1 MPKYKLKLE
10 KYTLPDAVKK
20 FYNQEKL
27 SQAKTERDKVRIEI
41 EEIDSKIESI
51 RNDQSKDSKVK
62 AAEIRELKKKKEEY
76 NEKLSSLNKN
86 IYNINAELY
95 DSTVNFNNANISELK
110 ANISDISSVVNN
122 SEYLNEKISEKIANI
137 LKSNVTLNDI
147 FKTDNFRQMLSNII
161 NEVNEYDKER
171 DEYKNIVKALDEVKD
186 NNSENDNMEIWKGI
200 RDDVKILVPNFK
212 VMISNVTNDINEIN
226 DMRDKLIKL
235 MFKEKTVNMDD
246 INDYSFKII
255 LLVGLYNLVEKYL
268 DGKALSPKITDNSNY
283 TNIKIKQEDLFRIV
297 NNLRDWFS
305 KDKNDRKFDTETR
318 RDVLIT
324 NLTKENILDGK
335 FVNKIELN
343 HIKEAIDFLNN
354 NVIPNPD
361 KFIQIVKKEETK
373 DKPDNPDNVG
383 QGLDLDEIHQLNIMN
398 NIIQSLNDINETLK
412 GIKDLLRRRQFED
425 KLLSAASPEDS
436 KQNISKQNISENSPQ
451 KLGRFKVE
459 KYKPNMSI
467 TEFKKLFDSKP

>member
-27 SQAKTERDKVRIEI
+27 SQAKTERDKVRIKI
-41 EEIDSKIESI
+41 EEIDNKIESI
-51 RNDQSKDSKVK
+51 RNDLNKDPKVK
-62 AAEIRELKKKKEEY
+62 EAEIRELKKKKEEY
-76 NEKLSSLNKN
+76 NEQLSSLNKS

-147 FKTDNFRQMLSNII
+147 FKTDNFKQMLVNII
-161 NEVNEYDKER
+161 KEVNEYDKER
-171 DEYKNIVKALDEVKD
+171 DEYKNIVKALEDVKD
-186 NNSENDNMEIWKGI
+186 TNSENDNMEIWKAI

-235 MFKEKTVNMDD
+235 MFKEDTVNMND

-255 LLVGLYNLVEKYL
+255 LLIGLYKLVEGYL
-268 DGKALSPKITDNSNY
+268 KDRILSPQITNTSNY
-283 TNIKIKQEDLFRIV
+283 TNIGIGGKNLFRIV
-297 NNLRDWFS
+297 SNLREWFS
-305 KDKNDRKFDTETR
+305 KEKYRPYNKENIKDII
-318 RDVLIT
+318 IT
-324 NLTKENILDGK
+324 NLSKEKLFDGK
-335 FVNKIELN
+335 YVNGIELED
-343 HIKEAIDFLNN
+343 IKEAINFLNN

-361 KFIQIVKKEETK
+361 KFIQIVKKDEEKEELK
-373 DKPDNPDNVG
+373 DKTYNDNVSK
-383 QGLDLDEIHQLNIMN
+383 GLDLDEIHNMNIMN
-398 NIIQSLNDINETLK
+398 NIIKSLDSIIYNQNRIIE
-412 GIKDLLRRRQFED
+412 
-425 KLLSAASPEDS
+425 LLSKQSFSNNLS
-436 KQNISKQNISENSPQ
+436 KQNISQNSPQ

-467 TEFKKLFDSKP
+467 TEFKKLFNKED

>member
-27 SQAKTERDKVRIEI
+27 SQVKSERDKVRIKIDELNKQI
-41 EEIDSKIESI
+41 EDAK
-51 RNDQSKDSKVK
+51 NKKD
-62 AAEIRELKKKKEEY
+62 KEEVRRLTKLKEEES
-76 NEKLSSLNKN
+76 EKLSSLNKS

-122 SEYLNEKISEKIANI
+122 SEYLNEKISEKIADM
-137 LKSNVTLNDI
+137 LKSNVSLNDI
-147 FKTDNFRQMLSNII
+147 FKTDNFKQMLSNII
-161 NEVNEYDKER
+161 NEVNEFDKER
-171 DEYKNIVKALDEVKD
+171 DEYKNIEKALEDVKD
-186 NNSENDNMEIWKGI
+186 TNSENDNMEIWKGI

-235 MFKEKTVNMDD
+235 MFKEDTVNIND

-255 LLVGLYNLVEKYL
+255 LLIGLYDLVEGYL
-268 DGKALSPKITDNSNY
+268 KDRTLSTKISNASNY
-283 TNIKIKQEDLFRIV
+283 KNIGIGADDLYGIV
-297 NNLRDWFS
+297 NNLRKWFS
-305 KDKNDRKFDTETR
+305 KENY
-318 RDVLIT
+318 RDYNKDNIEDIIIS
-324 NLTKENILDGK
+324 NLSKEKLFDGK
-335 FVNKIELN
+335 FVNGIELE
-343 HIKEAIDFLNN
+343 HIKKAIDFLNN
-354 NVIPNPD
+354 NVIPNQK
-361 KFIQIVKKEETK
+361 KFIKKVESK
-373 DKPDNPDNVG
+373 DDVG
-383 QGLDLDEIHQLNIMN
+383 KGLDLDEIHNINIMN

-412 GIKDLLRRRQFED
+412 GIKDLMSKQSFSKD
-425 KLLSAASPEDS
+425 LSKQTSS
-436 KQNISKQNISENSPQ
+436 KQNPQ

-467 TEFKKLFDSKP
+467 TEFKKLFNKDD

>member
-27 SQAKTERDKVRIEI
+27 SQAKTERDKVRIKIDELNEQI
-41 EEIDSKIESI
+41 EVAKNK
-51 RNDQSKDSKVK
+51 ND
-62 AAEIRELKKKKEEY
+62 KEEVRRLTKLKEEET
-76 NEKLSSLNKN
+76 EKLSSLNKS

-122 SEYLNEKISEKIANI
+122 SEYLNEKISEKIANM
-137 LKSNVTLNDI
+137 LKSNVSLNDI
-147 FKTDNFRQMLSNII
+147 FKTDNFKQMLANII
-161 NEVNEYDKER
+161 KEVNEYDKER
-171 DEYKNIVKALDEVKD
+171 DEYKNIVKAMDDVKD
-186 NNSENDNMEIWKGI
+186 TNSENDNMEIWKNI

-235 MFKEKTVNMDD
+235 LFKEETINMND

-255 LLVGLYNLVEKYL
+255 LLIGLYNLVEEYL
-268 DGKALSPKITDNSNY
+268 KDRTLSPSISNNSNY
-283 TNIKIKQEDLFRIV
+283 TNIDVNQEKLFRIV
-297 NNLRDWFS
+297 NNLREWFS
-305 KDKNDRKFDTETR
+305 KDKNDRKFDTKTR
-318 RDVLIT
+318 RDIIIS
-324 NLTKENILDGK
+324 NLSKEKLFDGK
-335 FVNKIELN
+335 FVNEIKLD

-354 NVIPNPD
+354 SVIPNQK
-361 KFIQIVKKEETK
+361 KFIKKEETK
-373 DKPDNPDNVG
+373 DNVS
-383 QGLDLDEIHQLNIMN
+383 QGLDLDEIHNMNIMN
-398 NIIQSLNDINETLK
+398 SIIQSLNDINETLK
-412 GIKDLLRRRQFED
+412 GIKDLMSKQSSSNDLVEQT
-425 KLLSAASPEDS
+425 SS
-436 KQNISKQNISENSPQ
+436 KQNISQNIPQ

-467 TEFKKLFDSKP
+467 TEFKKLFNKED

>member
-41 EEIDSKIESI
+41 EDIDSKIESI
-51 RNDQSKDSKVK
+51 RNDQTKDSKVK
-62 AAEIRELKKKKEEY
+62 MEEIRKLKKDKEEL
-76 NEKLSSLNKN
+76 NEKISSLNKS

-122 SEYLNEKISEKIANI
+122 SEYLNEKISEKIVNM
-137 LKSNVTLNDI
+137 LKNNVSLNDI
-147 FKTDNFRQMLSNII
+147 FKTDNFRQMLTNII
-161 NEVNEYDKER
+161 KEVNEYDKER
-171 DEYKNIVKALDEVKD
+171 DEYKNIVKALEDVKD
-186 NNSENDNMEIWKGI
+186 GNSENDNMEIWKAI
-200 RDDVKILVPNFK
+200 RDNVKILVPNFK

-235 MFKEKTVNMDD
+235 MFKKDTVNMDD

-255 LLVGLYNLVEKYL
+255 LLLGLYELVEEYL
-268 DGKALSPKITDNSNY
+268 KDRTLSPQITNKSNY
-283 TNIKIKQEDLFRIV
+283 TNINIKGSDLFRIV
-297 NNLRDWFS
+297 NNLREWFS
-305 KDKNDRKFDTETR
+305 KEKYDREYGTDSNKKGNNEII
-318 RDVLIT
+318 IT
-324 NLTKENILDGK
+324 NLSKENLFDGS
-335 FVNKIELN
+335 FVNKIELDD
-343 HIKEAIDFLNN
+343 IKKAIDFLNN
-354 NVIPNPD
+354 NVIPNPN
-361 KFIQIVKKEETK
+361 KFIQTVKKVEEK
-373 DKPDNPDNVG
+373 DESKDVG
-383 QGLDLDEIHQLNIMN
+383 KGLDLDEIHNINIMN

-412 GIKDLLRRRQFED
+412 GIKDLLNN
-425 KLLSAASPEDS
+425 S
-436 KQNISKQNISENSPQ
+436 KHNISENPPQ

>member
-27 SQAKTERDKVRIEI
+27 SQTKSERDKVRIKIDELNEQI
-41 EEIDSKIESI
+41 EVAK
-51 RNDQSKDSKVK
+51 NKKD
-62 AAEIRELKKKKEEY
+62 KEEVRRLTKLKEEET
-76 NEKLSSLNKN
+76 EKLSSLNKS

-122 SEYLNEKISEKIANI
+122 SEYLNEKISEKIANM
-137 LKSNVTLNDI
+137 LKSNVSLNDI
-147 FKTDNFRQMLSNII
+147 FKTDNFKQMLSNII
-161 NEVNEYDKER
+161 KEVNEYDKER
-171 DEYKNIVKALDEVKD
+171 DEYKNIVKALDDIKD
-186 NNSENDNMEIWKGI
+186 GNSENDNMEIWKGI

-235 MFKEKTVNMDD
+235 MFKEDTVNMND

-255 LLVGLYNLVEKYL
+255 LLIGLYDLVEKYL
-268 DGKALSPKITDNSNY
+268 DGKTLSPQITDKSNY
-283 TNIKIKQEDLFRIV
+283 TNIDINKKNLFNVI
-297 NNLRDWFS
+297 NNLREWFS
-305 KDKNDRKFDTETR
+305 KDKNDSKFDTNTR
-318 RDVLIT
+318 TDIIIT
-324 NLTKENILDGK
+324 NLSKEKLFDGK
-335 FVNKIELN
+335 FVNKIELD
-343 HIKEAIDFLNN
+343 HIKEAINFLNN
-354 NVIPNPD
+354 SVIPNQK
-361 KFIQIVKKEETK
+361 KFIKKEESK
-373 DKPDNPDNVG
+373 DNVG
-383 QGLDLDEIHQLNIMN
+383 EGLDLDEIQFWRSLSSTNINIMN

-412 GIKDLLRRRQFED
+412 GIKDLLN
-425 KLLSAASPEDS
+425 DS
-436 KQNISKQNISENSPQ
+436 KQNISKQNISQNPPE

>member
-27 SQAKTERDKVRIEI
+27 SQAKSERDKVRIEI
-41 EEIDSKIESI
+41 EDIDKEIEKI
-51 RNDQSKDSKVK
+51 RNDQFKDSKAKEV
-62 AAEIRELKKKKEEY
+62 EIRKLKKDKENL
-76 NEKLSSLNKN
+76 NEKLSSLNKS
-86 IYNINAELY
+86 IYNINAEIY
-95 DSTVNFNNANISELK
+95 DSTLNFNNANISELK

-122 SEYLNEKISEKIANI
+122 SEYLNEKISEKIASI
-137 LKSNVTLNDI
+137 LKSNVSLNDI
-147 FKTDNFRQMLSNII
+147 FKTDNFRQMLTNII
-161 NEVNEYDKER
+161 KEVNEYDKER
-171 DEYKNIVKALDEVKD
+171 DEYKNIVKALEDVKD
-186 NNSENDNMEIWKGI
+186 NNSENDNMEIWKDI

-235 MFKEKTVNMDD
+235 MFKKDTVNMND

-255 LLVGLYNLVEKYL
+255 LLIGLYNLVEKYL
-268 DGKALSPKITDNSNY
+268 DGKALSPQITDKSNY
-283 TNIKIKQEDLFRIV
+283 TNIDIDKKNLFNAI
-297 NNLRDWFS
+297 NNLRKWFS
-305 KDKNDRKFDTETR
+305 KDEYKDFNKKDII
-318 RDVLIT
+318 IT

-335 FVNKIELN
+335 FVNGIELED
-343 HIKEAIDFLNN
+343 IKKAIDFLNN
-354 NVIPNPD
+354 NVIPNSD

-383 QGLDLDEIHQLNIMN
+383 QGLDLDEIHNINIMN

-412 GIKDLLRRRQFED
+412 GIKDLL
-425 KLLSAASPEDS
+425 S
-436 KQNISKQNISENSPQ
+436 KQNISKQNISENLPQ

>member
-27 SQAKTERDKVRIEI
+27 SQTKSERDKVRIEI
-41 EEIDSKIESI
+41 EEIDEEIKSTRSNEKM
-51 RNDQSKDSKVK
+51 DSKEK
-62 AAEIRELKKKKEEY
+62 ELKIRDLKKKKEEL
-76 NEKLSSLNKN
+76 NEKISSLNKS

-122 SEYLNEKISEKIANI
+122 SEYLNERISEKIANM
-137 LKSNVTLNDI
+137 LKSNVSLNDI
-147 FKTDNFRQMLSNII
+147 FKTDNFRQMLTNII
-161 NEVNEYDKER
+161 KEVNEYDKER
-171 DEYKNIVKALDEVKD
+171 DEYKNIVKALEDVKD
-186 NNSENDNMEIWKGI
+186 SNSENDNMEIWKAI

-235 MFKEKTVNMDD
+235 MFKKDTVNMND

-255 LLVGLYNLVEKYL
+255 LLIGLYELVEGYL
-268 DGKALSPKITDNSNY
+268 DGKALSIQLTKDSNY
-283 TNIKIKQEDLFRIV
+283 KNIDIGAKNLYKIV
-297 NNLRDWFS
+297 NNLRKWFS
-305 KDKNDRKFDTETR
+305 KEDYDREYDANSNKKGNNDII
-318 RDVLIT
+318 IT
-324 NLTKENILDGK
+324 NLSKEKLFDGK
-335 FVNKIELN
+335 FVNGIELDD
-343 HIKEAIDFLNN
+343 IKKAIDFLNN

-361 KFIQIVKKEETK
+361 KFIQKVKKEESK
-373 DKPDNPDNVG
+373 DKADNLDNVG
-383 QGLDLDEIHQLNIMN
+383 EGLDLDEIHNINIMN

-412 GIKDLLRRRQFED
+412 GIKDLL
-425 KLLSAASPEDS
+425 S
-436 KQNISKQNISENSPQ
+436 KQNISKQNIPE

>member
-27 SQAKTERDKVRIEI
+27 SQVKSERDKVRIKIDELNKQI
-41 EEIDSKIESI
+41 EDAK
-51 RNDQSKDSKVK
+51 NKKDEEEVRRLRK
-62 AAEIRELKKKKEEY
+62 LKEEES
-76 NEKLSSLNKN
+76 EKLSSLNKS

-122 SEYLNEKISEKIANI
+122 SEYLNEKISEKIADM
-137 LKSNVTLNDI
+137 LKSNVSLNDI
-147 FKTDNFRQMLSNII
+147 FKTDNFKQMLSNII
-161 NEVNEYDKER
+161 NEVNEFDKER
-171 DEYKNIVKALDEVKD
+171 DEYKNIEKALEDVKD
-186 NNSENDNMEIWKGI
+186 TNSENDNMEIWKGI

-235 MFKEKTVNMDD
+235 MFKEDTVNIND

-255 LLVGLYNLVEKYL
+255 LLIGLYDLVEGYL
-268 DGKALSPKITDNSNY
+268 KDRTLSTKISNASNY
-283 TNIKIKQEDLFRIV
+283 KNIGIGADDLYEIV
-297 NNLRDWFS
+297 NNLRKWFS
-305 KDKNDRKFDTETR
+305 KENY
-318 RDVLIT
+318 RDYNKDNIEDIIIS
-324 NLTKENILDGK
+324 NLSKEKLFDGK
-335 FVNKIELN
+335 FVNGIELD
-343 HIKEAIDFLNN
+343 HIKKAIDFLNN
-354 NVIPNPD
+354 SVIPNQK
-361 KFIQIVKKEETK
+361 KFIKKVESK
-373 DKPDNPDNVG
+373 DDVG
-383 QGLDLDEIHQLNIMN
+383 KGLDLDEIHNINIMN

-412 GIKDLLRRRQFED
+412 GIKDLMSKQSFSKD
-425 KLLSAASPEDS
+425 LSKQTSS
-436 KQNISKQNISENSPQ
+436 KQNPQ

-467 TEFKKLFDSKP
+467 TEFKKLFNKDD

>member
-27 SQAKTERDKVRIEI
+27 SQAKSERDKVRIQIEDIDKQI
-41 EEIDSKIESI
+41 EETRSNVNMDSNEKTLKI
-51 RNDQSKDSKVK
+51 RK
-62 AAEIRELKKKKEEY
+62 LKKDKEEL
-76 NEKLSSLNKN
+76 NEKISSLNKS

-122 SEYLNEKISEKIANI
+122 SEYLNEKISEKIANM
-137 LKSNVTLNDI
+137 LKSNVSLNDI
-147 FKTDNFRQMLSNII
+147 FKTDNFRQMLTNII

-171 DEYKNIVKALDEVKD
+171 DEYKNIVKALEDVKD
-186 NNSENDNMEIWKGI
+186 GNSENDNMDIWKAI

-212 VMISNVTNDINEIN
+212 VMISNITNDINEIN

-255 LLVGLYNLVEKYL
+255 LLLGLYNLVEGYL
-268 DGKALSPKITDNSNY
+268 DGKALSPQITNSSNY
-283 TNIKIKQEDLFRIV
+283 TNIDVNKDTLFRIV

-305 KDKNDRKFDTETR
+305 KEKNDRKFGTKTR
-318 RDVLIT
+318 EDIIIT
-324 NLTKENILDGK
+324 NLSKEKLFDGK
-335 FVNKIELN
+335 FVNGIELK

-354 NVIPNPD
+354 SVIPNLD
-361 KFIQIVKKEETK
+361 KFIQKVKKEESK
-373 DKPDNPDNVG
+373 DNPDNVG
-383 QGLDLDEIHQLNIMN
+383 EGLDLDEIHNINIMN

-412 GIKDLLRRRQFED
+412 GIKDLLNN
-425 KLLSAASPEDS
+425 S
-436 KQNISKQNISENSPQ
+436 KQNNISER

-467 TEFKKLFDSKP
+467 TEFKKLFNKDE